1 MNIDKIPQ
9 RMKDE
14 ERWIVWKKEE
24 RKGKL
29 TKVPYQTTNKK
40 AKADDPETWDTFEN
54 AYNASKL
61 THFDGLGFML
71 GDGYFG
77 IDFDHVYDP
86 EKGEYTD
93 PFLEEM
99 ITKIAAYKEYSPS
112 GDGVHLIMCCD
123 DLEDREKFKRLRDH
137 IQMGETGFRKDKEI
151 PGKSKIEF
159 YCKGRYFTV
168 TGNQLDISEDISEN
182 LGLLNFYKY
191 LEEMAKRF
199 KFWKGVQIE
208 AAPKGELILSDSEL
222 LDRAFQSKNGPQLQ
236 DMYNGNWKP
245 YTKGDDSQSGV
256 DLDFLNALAFWTG
269 KDESQMKRIFKDSGL
284 YREEKGESYIDIT
297 IDKAILGC
305 DSVYDPST
313 PLDKCRTI
321 LAEAVNWGEQKNQ
334 SFPEHPNFSKIYN
347 NLIENAS
354 YVKKS
359 DLLELKKIIKDSK
372 RVTKITIKDFEAG
385 IKEFR
390 QEKKQDYIQD
400 ALKSV
405 DQDTTVFINTYDN
418 MAGIQSKQPE
428 DLYQEVLEK
437 LASINNRDH
446 KIFMRA
452 GNWVRLQN
460 NELIPIVRNMQFQS
474 LLSQGLQWMV
484 LDNDGTPKNLA
495 KVPELSLIHI

>member
-9 RMKDE
+9 RMKDA

-24 RKGKL
+24 RDGKV
-29 TKVPYQTTNKK
+29 TKVPYQITNEIASSKEP
-40 AKADDPETWDTFEN
+40 DTWNTFEH

-61 THFDGLGFML
+61 PHFDGIGFML
-71 GDGYFG
+71 GGGYFG
-77 IDFDHVYDP
+77 IDLDHVYDP

-123 DLEDREKFKRLRDH
+123 NLENREKFKRLRDH
-137 IQMGETGFRKDKEI
+137 IQMGKTGFKKDKGV
-151 PGKSKIEF
+151 PGNSAIEM
-159 YCKGRYFTV
+159 YWDKRYFTV
-168 TGNQLDISEDISEN
+168 TGNQLDISDDISEN
-182 LGLLNFYKY
+182 LGLVNLYKY
-191 LEEMAKRF
+191 LEEMAKKF
-199 KFWKGVQIE
+199 GFWKGVQIE
-208 AAPKGELILSDSEL
+208 AAPKGELTLSDSEL

-245 YTKGDDSQSGV
+245 HTKGDDSQSGV
-256 DLDFLNALAFWTG
+256 DLDFLNDLAFWTG

-284 YREEKGESYIDIT
+284 FREEKGESYIDTT
-297 IDKAILGC
+297 IAKAISGC
-305 DSVYDPST
+305 DTVYDPST

-334 SFPEHPNFSKIYN
+334 SFPEHPNFSKIYD

-372 RVTKITIKDFEAG
+372 RVTKITIKDFEAS

-390 QEKKQDYIQD
+390 DEKKQDYIQE
-400 ALKSV
+400 AMKTV
-405 DQDTTVFINTYDN
+405 DQDTTIFINTYDH
-418 MAGIQSKQPE
+418 MTGIQSKQPE

-446 KIFMRA
+446 KIFMR
-452 GNWVRLQN
+452 GENWVLL
-460 NELIPIVRNMQFQS
+460 EKEKLIPLVKSAQFQS
-474 LLSQGLQWMV
+474 ILSEGLQWMV
-484 LDNDGTPKNLA
+484 LDNDGTP
-495 KVPELSLIHI
+495 EIT